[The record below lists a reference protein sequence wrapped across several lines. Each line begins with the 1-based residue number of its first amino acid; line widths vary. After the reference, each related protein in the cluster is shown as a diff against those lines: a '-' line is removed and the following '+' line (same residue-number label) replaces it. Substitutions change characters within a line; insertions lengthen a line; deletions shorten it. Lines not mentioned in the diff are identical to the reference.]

1 MRRDARLRSASRL
14 VHGQAVVKRDKGHAV
29 LLLMFVTLAMDE
41 YGYTSERDFIRD
53 CRAAFRLRSR

>member
-1 MRRDARLRSASRL
+1 M
-14 VHGQAVVKRDKGHAV
+14 KRDKGHAV

-53 CRAAFRLRSR
+53 CRAAFRLRQR